1 MIPASVPLQPA
12 VRHPVLQR
20 TCVACRQ
27 VLAKRQLVRIVRTPS
42 GRVQVD
48 PTGRGA
54 GRGAYL
60 CPRRP
65 CWEEAVRRRRLQHA
79 LKTPLAEEDV
89 AALRAYANSLSDEVR
104 P

>member
-1 MIPASVPLQPA
+1 MITSVPSQPA
-12 VRHPVLQR
+12 VGPSVPQR

-42 GRVQVD
+42 GRVELD
-48 PTGRGA
+48 ATGKGA

-60 CPRRP
+60 CPRRS
-65 CWEEAVRRRRLQHA
+65 CWEEAVRRRRLQRA
-79 LKTPLAEEDV
+79 LKTPLAEEDA
-89 AALRAYANSLSDEVR
+89 AALRDFANSLSDEVR